1 MFFDFQFRS
10 LCGIAR
16 IPYAAGGLEQ
26 QVVELPPQN
35 YSVAKIL
42 KKARLQGPV
51 SGCQNQP
58 KTGYVRRYLQSKFM
72 QTYPEHAPL
81 PRPVHSSRAHHVRRP
96 LHRVPFQTQASGMV
110 PAIPQSQ
117 PSDVPTPA
125 HTSWGQCAGAVEA
138 VRPPLRVK
146 CPELPPKPSAGQL
159 RLSCCKYKSLFS
171 TENFRI
177 FMMRKLSALSPG
189 QALQELG
196 KNFSCGHTCY
206 GVIL

>member
-58 KTGYVRRYLQSKFM
+58 KTGYVRRYLQSIARG
-72 QTYPEHAPL
+72 APDT
-81 PRPVHSSRAHHVRRP
+81 AHHSHVQTPPNSGGVLHGP
-96 LHRVPFQTQASGMV
+96 LNVFNTNLKRDGGDHHLKLL
-110 PAIPQSQ
+110 QS
-117 PSDVPTPA
+117 
-125 HTSWGQCAGAVEA
+125 C
-138 VRPPLRVK
+138 
-146 CPELPPKPSAGQL
+146 
-159 RLSCCKYKSLFS
+159 
-171 TENFRI
+171 
-177 FMMRKLSALSPG
+177 
-189 QALQELG
+189 
-196 KNFSCGHTCY
+196 
-206 GVIL
+206 

>member
-58 KTGYVRRYLQSKFM
+58 KTGYVRRYLQSM
-72 QTYPEHAPL
+72 PETGKTKGWSFCSLEQERCGTKA
-81 PRPVHSSRAHHVRRP
+81 
-96 LHRVPFQTQASGMV
+96 GK
-110 PAIPQSQ
+110 QSLN
-117 PSDVPTPA
+117 
-125 HTSWGQCAGAVEA
+125 TSV
-138 VRPPLRVK
+138 
-146 CPELPPKPSAGQL
+146 
-159 RLSCCKYKSLFS
+159 
-171 TENFRI
+171 
-177 FMMRKLSALSPG
+177 
-189 QALQELG
+189 
-196 KNFSCGHTCY
+196 
-206 GVIL
+206 

>member
-58 KTGYVRRYLQSKFM
+58 KTGYVRRYLQSILFAWRQAM
-72 QTYPEHAPL
+72 RARDHADPARVL
-81 PRPVHSSRAHHVRRP
+81 RILRTLQSWTDCVLSLLGPRGDMPVYA
-96 LHRVPFQTQASGMV
+96 
-110 PAIPQSQ
+110 
-117 PSDVPTPA
+117 
-125 HTSWGQCAGAVEA
+125 
-138 VRPPLRVK
+138 
-146 CPELPPKPSAGQL
+146 CPHE
-159 RLSCCKYKSLFS
+159 SLQVHLEGGF
-171 TENFRI
+171 
-177 FMMRKLSALSPG
+177 
-189 QALQELG
+189 LQ
-196 KNFSCGHTCY
+196 
-206 GVIL
+206 

>member
-58 KTGYVRRYLQSKFM
+58 KTGYVRRYLQSM
-72 QTYPEHAPL
+72 LLNCVA
-81 PRPVHSSRAHHVRRP
+81 RRVTKWTMEDAA
-96 LHRVPFQTQASGMV
+96 LFRLMAF
-110 PAIPQSQ
+110 I
-117 PSDVPTPA
+117 
-125 HTSWGQCAGAVEA
+125 
-138 VRPPLRVK
+138 
-146 CPELPPKPSAGQL
+146 QL
-159 RLSCCKYKSLFS
+159 QR
-171 TENFRI
+171 
-177 FMMRKLSALSPG
+177 G
-189 QALQELG
+189 
-196 KNFSCGHTCY
+196 
-206 GVIL
+206 